1 MQDGANEFSM
11 EELESL
17 FKETAQETPPV
28 EDGKNST
35 ETPPTKD
42 TEDVTKT
49 QSFAR
54 RLKEEKEK
62 A

>member
-1 MQDGANEFSM
+1 MPNGANEFSM

-17 FKETAQETPPV
+17 FKETAQETPPA

-35 ETPPTKD
+35 ETPPTNE

-54 RLKEEKEK
+54 RLKE
-62 A
+62 

>member
-35 ETPPTKD
+35 ETPPTLKMLPKLKVLQ
-42 TEDVTKT
+42 DV
-49 QSFAR
+49 
-54 RLKEEKEK
+54 
-62 A
+62 